1 MPETDRTRVDR
12 RLTRRL
18 IGALAAGLLLASLG
32 AAVTVA
38 GADGAGLARLHLRP
52 QARQS
57 RTAGSETLSEDARQ
71 ALAPILEDEERIDR
85 VSAAVGC
92 TLVLTD
98 RRLLVIRDGA
108 KFRPRSGVRWWPLHR
123 ELTLRLARVRHDTS
137 RLVIQRD
144 GRPASV
150 FLTGSQVGDA
160 QAMIAEI
167 RHRTFA
173 EG

>member
-1 MPETDRTRVDR
+1 MPETDSIRVGRRSDR
-12 RLTRRL
+12 RLFR
-18 IGALAAGLLLASLG
+18 ALAAGLLLAFLG

-38 GADGAGLARLHLRP
+38 SADGTGLARLHLRP
-52 QARQS
+52 HARQS
-57 RTAGSETLSEDARQ
+57 RTAGSETLSDDARQ
-71 ALAPILEDEERIDR
+71 ALAPVLEASERIER
-85 VSAAVGC
+85 VTAAVGC

-123 ELTLRLARVRHDTS
+123 DLTLRLARVRHDTS

-150 FLTGSQVGDA
+150 FLTGTQVRDA
-160 QAMIAEI
+160 QALIAEI

-173 EG
+173 DG